1 MIAETAPAKVNLY
14 LHVGPLRRD
23 GLHDLASLFVFAEG
37 GDVIRV
43 EPAKTLSLAVT
54 GPFAPVLKD
63 LPPEKNLVFR
73 AARLLAERCGV
84 RAGAAITLEKN
95 LPVAA
100 GVGGGSAD
108 AAAALRALQRLWRAT
123 IGEAA
128 LSRLAFTLGADVPAC
143 LARAPVNVAGAGE
156 ILSKGPALPPLWICL
171 VNPRVEMPT
180 GPIFRAFD
188 RAVRA
193 PAKPV
198 CDAFRVMNYAMLREA
213 MARTRN
219 DLEPFAMARAPVV
232 RRAIDALAAA
242 PGAIAARMS
251 GSGSTCFALFSS
263 RESAARAAAAARACG
278 WWAMASALHVR

>member
-1 MIAETAPAKVNLY
+1 MIAEVAPAKVNLY

-23 GLHDLASLFVFAEG
+23 RLHDLASLFVFAKD

-43 EPAKTLSLAVT
+43 EPAKTLSLRVE
-54 GPFAPVLKD
+54 GPFANALKD

-73 AARLLAERCGV
+73 AAQKLARAAGV
-84 RAGAAITLEKN
+84 TDGAAITLEKN

-108 AAAALRALQRLWRAT
+108 AAAALRALIKLWRAD
-123 IGEAA
+123 IGDAA
-128 LSRLAFTLGADVPAC
+128 LARLAFSLGADVPAC
-143 LARAPVNVAGAGE
+143 LARAPVNVSGAGE
-156 ILSKGPALPPLWICL
+156 ILSRGPSLPPLWICL

-188 RAVRA
+188 KAVPAPQAPSCDPFRAV
-193 PAKPV
+193 
-198 CDAFRVMNYAMLREA
+198 NYAMLRDA

-219 DLEPFAMARAPVV
+219 DLEPFAVARAPLV
-232 RRAIDALAAA
+232 REAIDALAAA

-251 GSGSTCFALFSS
+251 GSGATSFALFSS
-263 RESAARAAAAARACG
+263 REAASRAAASARSRG
-278 WWAMASALHVR
+278 WWAMASALFVR